1 MKTKFY
7 YYQDPGHAW
16 AAVPVSLLEQLG
28 IVGKISAF
36 SYWRGKTAYLEEDCD
51 LAVFFDAYRAAF
63 GTDPVLVSKHSDDRS
78 PIRSYAR
85 FTYSPA
91 AQWYKIRAAAAAQGY
106 GTILEAAAA
115 SGHLEFITL
124 GLAQE
129 AAK

>member
-7 YYQDPGHAW
+7 YYQDPGHGW
-16 AAVPVSLLEQLG
+16 AAVPVSLLEQLN

-36 SYWRGKTAYLEEDCD
+36 SYWRGKTAYLEEDGD

-63 GTDPVLVSKHSDDRS
+63 GTDPILISKHSDDRS

-91 AQWYKIRAAAAAQGY
+91 VRRQK
-106 GTILEAAAA
+106 ILEAAVDA
-115 SGHLEFITL
+115 GYIQFLTIGLEK
-124 GLAQE
+124 E